1 VIRIEDLVHHDPGFD
16 AAGNAVLIRR
26 AMPEGFSEA
35 SPVDRLT
42 YRRRVEAEAA
52 QVAVAAAHAIMPSRP
67 PGYGQMSAASRR
79 AWWLKAEQ
87 ESRGAKR

>member
-1 VIRIEDLVHHDPGFD
+1 MITLDELQHHDPGFD

-26 AMPEGFSEA
+26 AMPEGFGEA

-52 QVAVAAAHAIMPSRP
+52 QVAVAAAHAIMPARP
-67 PGYGQMSAASRR
+67 SGYQDWSASDRR
-79 AWWLKAEQ
+79 SWWLKAEQ
-87 ESRGAKR
+87 AAKGNHR